1 MEIQI
6 KLSEH
11 QYKTLNDWCVANSI
25 DTQEY
30 LGKKVWEAFLVDKY
44 GDLNDKVPKVVD
56 KTDKKKPEG
65 VIMAPYELQLENVVT
80 ITTPKEINDE
90 RYMNKEVE
98 CKFYE
103 KFNGSESS
111 KTEEKKEATPKTPKK
126 IPLTPVK

>member
-6 KLSEH
+6 KLTER
-11 QYKTLNDWCVANSI
+11 QYKTLNDWCVANNI
-25 DTQEY
+25 DASEY
-30 LGKKVWEAFLVDKY
+30 LGKKVWEAFMVDKY

-56 KTDKKKPEG
+56 KKEEKEPDG
-65 VIMAPYELQLENVVT
+65 VVMVPYDLQTENVVT

-90 RYMNKEVE
+90 RYKNKDVE
-98 CKFYE
+98 GKFYE
-103 KFNGSESS
+103 KFNVSESS